1 MKTFRKYLSELD
13 SVQPTNPQQAQQAVT
28 NQQQQATVQAQAQQ
42 KMQSQV
48 KSMANN
54 IIALAKNLNMTPA
67 QIYSAIG
74 QLMPKQ

>member
-1 MKTFRKYLSELD
+1 METFKKYLSELD
-13 SVQPTNPQQAQQAVT
+13 SVQPANPQQAQQAVT
-28 NQQQQATVQAQAQQ
+28 DQQAQAASQVQAQQ
-42 KMQSQV
+42 KMQAQV

>member
-1 MKTFRKYLSELD
+1 M
-13 SVQPTNPQQAQQAVT
+13 
-28 NQQQQATVQAQAQQ
+28 QAQAQQ

>member
-13 SVQPTNPQQAQQAVT
+13 SVQPTNPQQAQQAVA

-42 KMQSQV
+42 KMQAQV